1 MAFTKACSVDEVPPG
16 EALQVSHDEQK
27 VAIFNVDGEFF
38 ATQDQCTHGEWSLS
52 EGGYLD
58 GDVVECS
65 LHMGKFCVRTGK
77 VKSPPALRA
86 LEGLSDSHR
95 RAGRAGRFFCS
106 RAACLNRKREQD
118 ETQQ

>member
-77 VKSPPALRA
+77 VKSPPPCEPLKVYPILIEGRDVLVDFSAGALHA
-86 LEGLSDSHR
+86 
-95 RAGRAGRFFCS
+95 
-106 RAACLNRKREQD
+106 
-118 ETQQ
+118 